1 MKKTTNREEWLKE
14 RKKEIGASEASCIIG
29 VNPWKTNVEL
39 WQEKTGQ
46 REAEDIGDKDCV
58 MYGKKPKNL

>member
-14 RKKEIGASEASCIIG
+14 RKKGIGASEASCIIG

-46 REAEDIGDKDCV
+46 REAEDIGDDC
-58 MYGKKPKNL
+58 